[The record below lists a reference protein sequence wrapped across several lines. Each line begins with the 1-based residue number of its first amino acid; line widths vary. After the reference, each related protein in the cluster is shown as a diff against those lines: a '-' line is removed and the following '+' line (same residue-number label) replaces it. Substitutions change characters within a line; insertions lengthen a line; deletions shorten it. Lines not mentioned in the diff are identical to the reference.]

1 MEKNME
7 DLNNNFI
14 PLYENRDVIK
24 NSEEE
29 SSIFNESIDNSIVKN
44 VVNKGLDESLS
55 INNSELN
62 NYNEYEDLTE
72 ADLLQMLVKELLKN
86 DENKNNIINSN
97 IEEKNEENDELNKS
111 KIAEDFSNLKIK
123 DKIKNENNITN
134 SNVEEK
140 KEENDKLNKSIAI
153 NDISMIDIKD
163 ENKNNITNSNIEEE
177 EKKEENDEL
186 NKSKIAEDFSN
197 LKIKDEIKN
206 ENNITNSNVEEEK
219 KENKKKKI
227 PKKYRNKERKIREIK
242 EKNKKIEKDL
252 ILKQKKMQRK
262 TQEKAERIEG
272 FAKIENQNKIENITL
287 SKNNKKII
295 EDQYEKI
302 IKKLKIYENK
312 NNSLTETQ
320 IAEKNLFYESHKD
333 IINFLKSLPTFKFYL
348 LKSSIEEKFSS
359 LDSKK
364 TKKVFQYFY
373 NNDDEFRKNFNNINL
388 EDLNYY
394 FNKPEHKKFKK
405 NNKKILKEIKEI
417 SENKK
422 EKNAEILKQLLNV
435 QENLKNCNSTKLME
449 LFNKVLTDYKKE
461 CEENYKDYYLE
472 YKNSD
477 AFISPE
483 ESLKWLLCETFSKSI
498 VPTQLDLK
506 YSEEFNHGNQR
517 REKFLSIM
525 KSSPNYS
532 ELVELS
538 KKRLLLKMQQWVAS
552 GGKDL
557 KNKMNYLKKSGK
569 LLKDGGDEFF
579 KLIFED

>member
-1 MEKNME
+1 MEN
-7 DLNNNFI
+7 LNNNLI
-14 PLYENRDVIK
+14 PPYENRDVIS
-24 NSEEE
+24 NIEEE
-29 SSIFNESIDNSIVKN
+29 PSIFNESINNSVVKN
-44 VVNKGLDESLS
+44 VVNEGLDESWLS
-55 INNSELN
+55 NKSELN
-62 NYNEYEDLTE
+62 NYNEYENLTNS
-72 ADLLQMLVKELLKN
+72 DIIQMLVKKLCEN
-86 DENKNNIINSN
+86 DENK
-97 IEEKNEENDELNKS
+97 
-111 KIAEDFSNLKIK
+111 
-123 DKIKNENNITN
+123 NNITN

-140 KEENDKLNKSIAI
+140 NEENDKLNKSIAI

-163 ENKNNITNSNIEEE
+163 ENENNITNLNIEE
-177 EKKEENDEL
+177 EKKENINSNNSIIEKGENDDL
-186 NKSKIAEDFSN
+186 NKSKIAENFSN
-197 LKIKDEIKN
+197 LKIKDEIKEERKLTRREILEKKRKN
-206 ENNITNSNVEEEK
+206 RIEEEK
-219 KENKKKKI
+219 RKKE
-227 PKKYRNKERKIREIK
+227 YQRNKRSERR
-242 EKNKKIEKDL
+242 
-252 ILKQKKMQRK
+252 
-262 TQEKAERIEG
+262 TQEKAKRIEE
-272 FAKIENQNKIENITL
+272 FAKIGNQNKIENITL
-287 SKNNKKII
+287 SENNKKII

-320 IAEKNLFYESHKD
+320 IAEKNLFYEKHKD
-333 IINFLKSLPTFKFYL
+333 IINFLKSLPIFKFYL

-373 NNDDEFRKNFNNINL
+373 NNDYEFRKNFDNINL
-388 EDLNYY
+388 EDLDYY

-422 EKNAEILKQLLNV
+422 QKNTEILKQLLNV

-483 ESLKWLLCETFSKSI
+483 ESLKCLLCETFSNSI
-498 VPTQLDLK
+498 VPTQLYLK

-532 ELVELS
+532 ELVELA